1 MMNTMLITWKNRG
14 NMNNFGK
21 IIKEIRKNNNLT
33 QKELADKLFVTYQAV
48 SKWENNKSIPD
59 IAILQKI
66 SELYNIDLNNL
77 TNTKKRNNTKYYIII
92 IIFLIL
98 SLTITILIT
107 KNHTHDFEMRT
118 IETTCNDFNL
128 SGTIAYNKDK
138 TAIYISEIDYC
149 GLNKDQI
156 YDTITSTLYQNEN
169 NKEKIII
176 TNKEKNNLSLND
188 YLKDLTYHIDN
199 YKSTCLDY
207 NKNELYIKIE
217 LQKKNESTITYT
229 IPLKIN
235 DTCN

>member
-1 MMNTMLITWKNRG
+1 MNIMLIIWKNRG
-14 NMNNFGK
+14 NMNNFGE
-21 IIKEIRKNNNLT
+21 IIKDIRKKNNLT
-33 QKELADKLFVTYQAV
+33 QKELADKLYVTYQAV

-59 IAILQKI
+59 ISILQNI
-66 SELYNIDLNNL
+66 SKMFNIDLNYL
-77 TNTKKRNNTKYYIII
+77 TNNKKRNNTIYFILI

-128 SGTIAYNKDK
+128 SGTIAYNKNK
-138 TAIYISEIDYC
+138 TAIFISEIDYC

-169 NKEKIII
+169 NKIKNII

-188 YLKDLTYHIDN
+188 YLKDLTYHVDN

>member
-1 MMNTMLITWKNRG
+1 MNIMLIIWKNRG
-14 NMNNFGK
+14 NMNNFGE
-21 IIKEIRKNNNLT
+21 IIKDIRKKNNLT
-33 QKELADKLFVTYQAV
+33 QKELADKLYVTYQAV

-59 IAILQKI
+59 ISILQNI
-66 SELYNIDLNNL
+66 SKMFNIDLNYL
-77 TNTKKRNNTKYYIII
+77 TNTKKRNNTIYFILI

-98 SLTITILIT
+98 SLTITMLIT

-128 SGTIAYNKDK
+128 SGTIAYNKNK
-138 TAIYISEIDYC
+138 TAIFISEIDYC

-156 YDTITSTLYQNEN
+156 YDKITSTLYQNEN
-169 NKEKIII
+169 NKIKNII

-188 YLKDLTYHIDN
+188 YLKDLTYHVDN

>member
-1 MMNTMLITWKNRG
+1 MNTMLITWENRG
-14 NMNNFGK
+14 IMNNFGE
-21 IIKEIRKNNNLT
+21 IIKDIRKKNNLT
-33 QKELADKLFVTYQAV
+33 QKELADKLYVTYQAV

-59 IAILQKI
+59 ISILQNI
-66 SELYNIDLNNL
+66 SKMFNIDLNYL
-77 TNTKKRNNTKYYIII
+77 TNTKKRNNTKYYILI

-107 KNHTHDFEMRT
+107 RNHYHDFEMRT

-138 TAIYISEIDYC
+138 TAIFISEIDYC

-176 TNKEKNNLSLND
+176 TNKEKNNLSLNN
-188 YLKDLTYHIDN
+188 YLKDLTYHVDN

>member
-1 MMNTMLITWKNRG
+1 MNIMLIIWKNRG
-14 NMNNFGK
+14 NMNNFGE
-21 IIKEIRKNNNLT
+21 IIKDIRKKNNLT
-33 QKELADKLFVTYQAV
+33 QKELADKLYVTYQAV

-59 IAILQKI
+59 ISILQNI
-66 SELYNIDLNNL
+66 SKMFNIDLNYL
-77 TNTKKRNNTKYYIII
+77 TNTKKRNNTIYFILI

-107 KNHTHDFEMRT
+107 KNHTHDFEMRS

-138 TAIYISEIDYC
+138 TAIFISEIDYC

-188 YLKDLTYHIDN
+188 YLKDLTYHIYN

>member
-1 MMNTMLITWKNRG
+1 MND
-14 NMNNFGK
+14 FGK

-77 TNTKKRNNTKYYIII
+77 TNTNNKKSNKLYLLIII
-92 IIFLIL
+92 IILIL
-98 SLTITILIT
+98 LSSIGILYLN
-107 KNHTHDFEMRT
+107 NHSHDFEMRT

-149 GLNKDQI
+149 GLNKEQI

-188 YLKDLTYHIDN
+188 YLKDLTYHVDN

-217 LQKKNESTITYT
+217 LKKKNESTITYT

>member
-1 MMNTMLITWKNRG
+1 MND
-14 NMNNFGK
+14 FGK

-59 IAILQKI
+59 IAILKKI

-77 TNTKKRNNTKYYIII
+77 TNTKKRNNTIYFILI

-138 TAIYISEIDYC
+138 TAIFISEIDYC

-188 YLKDLTYHIDN
+188 YLKDLTYHVDN

>member
-1 MMNTMLITWKNRG
+1 MNTMLITWKNRG
-14 NMNNFGK
+14 NMNNFGE
-21 IIKEIRKNNNLT
+21 IIKDIRKKNNLT
-33 QKELADKLFVTYQAV
+33 QKELADKLYVTYQAV

-59 IAILQKI
+59 ISILQNI
-66 SELYNIDLNNL
+66 SKMFNIDLNYL
-77 TNTKKRNNTKYYIII
+77 TNTKKRNNTIYFILI

-107 KNHTHDFEMRT
+107 KNHSHDFEMRT

-138 TAIYISEIDYC
+138 TAIFISEIDYC

-188 YLKDLTYHIDN
+188 YLKDLTYHVDN

>member
-1 MMNTMLITWKNRG
+1 MND
-14 NMNNFGK
+14 FGK

-59 IAILQKI
+59 IAILKKI

-77 TNTKKRNNTKYYIII
+77 TNTKKRNNTIYFILI

-176 TNKEKNNLSLND
+176 TNREKNNLSLND
-188 YLKDLTYHIDN
+188 YLKDLTYHVDN

>member
-1 MMNTMLITWKNRG
+1 MND
-14 NMNNFGK
+14 FGK

-77 TNTKKRNNTKYYIII
+77 TNKNKKNHNKLYLLIII
-92 IIFLIL
+92 IILIIL
-98 SLTITILIT
+98 SSLGILYLN
-107 KNHTHDFEMRT
+107 NHYHDFEMRT

-156 YDTITSTLYQNEN
+156 YDKITSTLYQNEN

-188 YLKDLTYHIDN
+188 YLKDLTYHVDN

>member
-1 MMNTMLITWKNRG
+1 MNTMLITWKNRG
-14 NMNNFGK
+14 NMNNFGE
-21 IIKEIRKNNNLT
+21 IIKDIRKKNNLT
-33 QKELADKLFVTYQAV
+33 QKELADKLYVTYQAV

-59 IAILQKI
+59 ISILQNI
-66 SELYNIDLNNL
+66 SKMFNIDLNYL
-77 TNTKKRNNTKYYIII
+77 TNTKKRNNTKYYILI

-138 TAIYISEIDYC
+138 TAIFISEIDYC
-149 GLNKDQI
+149 GLNKNQI

-188 YLKDLTYHIDN
+188 YLKDLTYHVDN